1 MKLLPALVLAFVLPI
16 GVQAQ
21 CTYTVAP
28 TTISVAA
35 SGISSVNP
43 TKLTVTTQDG
53 CAWAPTVPSTSPWVH
68 VGNFAGAGSSG
79 NNATGTGY
87 VTVYV
92 DANPNPVTRG
102 GTLSIGGQV
111 VTVAQAGANCS
122 YTLSATTASFT
133 GAGGPGSVQLQT
145 TCTWGAGTT
154 QSWITVPSGTAGS
167 GNATVGYNVG
177 ANPCTTSRS
186 GALVVGYPG
195 TSSPQYLATLAISQ
209 DGAAGALIASP
220 ASLSVSNLVTDG
232 TISITAA
239 SGCGWAASSD
249 VSWVQLAGTL
259 SGSGPGQ
266 IAYHIL
272 ANTNVARTG
281 NIHIGPVLVPVTQQ
295 AVAAPAPQ
303 LTAVKNAASYAS
315 DSVSPGEIVALGGTN
330 IGPTTPATLQL
341 SADGKSVTKSLGGV
355 QVLFDGTPAALIY
368 ASAGQVNAVVPY
380 GVAGKTTTQ
389 VQIQYNN
396 GTSAAFSMPVQAAT
410 PAIFT
415 QDASGLGPGAI
426 LNQSYQLNSSANR
439 AGRGEAIMI
448 YCTGGG
454 VTDPASL
461 DAAVT
466 AAPYPQLTLPVSV
479 TIGGVDAPVL
489 YSGAA
494 PGAIAGL
501 TQINATVPASVTPG
515 TAVPIVVKIG
525 NWTSQN
531 GVTVAVK

>member
-1 MKLLPALVLAFVLPI
+1 MKLLPVLILAFGLPI

-28 TTISVAA
+28 TTISVDA

-53 CAWAPTVPSTSPWVH
+53 CAWAPTVPSTSSWVH
-68 VGNFAGAGSSG
+68 VGNFAGTASSG
-79 NNATGTGY
+79 NNATGSGY

-92 DANPNPVTRG
+92 DVNPNPVTRG
-102 GTLSIGGQV
+102 GTLSIGGQT
-111 VTVAQAGANCS
+111 VTIAQAGANCT
-122 YTLSATTASFT
+122 YTLSATTANFS
-133 GAGGPGSVQLQT
+133 GVGGPGSVQLQT
-145 TCTWGAGTT
+145 TCTWGTGTT
-154 QSWITVPSGTAGS
+154 QTWITVPKGTGGS
-167 GNATVGYNVG
+167 ANATVNYNVA

-195 TSSPQYLATLAISQ
+195 ATGAQYTATLSIAQ
-209 DGAAGALIASP
+209 DGSPGALTASP
-220 ASLSVSNLVTDG
+220 ASLALSNAVADG
-232 TISITAA
+232 TISITTA
-239 SGCGWAASSD
+239 SVCSWTASSD
-249 VSWVQLAGTL
+249 VSWVQLSGTL
-259 SGSGPGQ
+259 TRSGPGQ
-266 IAYHIL
+266 ITYHIL

-281 NIHIGPVLVPVTQQ
+281 NIHIGPLLVTVTQQ
-295 AVAAPAPQ
+295 AVSAPAPQ
-303 LTAVKNAASYAS
+303 LTAIKNAASYSS
-315 DSVSPGEIVALGGTN
+315 DAVSPGEIVALGGVN
-330 IGPTTPATLQL
+330 IGPSTPATLQL

-368 ASAGQVNAVVPY
+368 ASAAQVNAVVPY

-389 VQIQYNN
+389 VQIQYG

-410 PAIFT
+410 PAIFS

-426 LNQSYQLNSSANR
+426 LNQTYQVNSSANR

-454 VTDPASL
+454 VTDPPSA

-466 AAPYPQLTLPVSV
+466 SAPYPQLTLPVSV

-489 YSGAA
+489 YWGAA

-501 TQINATVPASVTPG
+501 TQINATVPSSVTPG